1 MALPVLTRHL
11 VETKLTAYCEHKIP
25 LHVRDQVKISFNVR
39 GSHVTLNEEQVAFAK
54 PGTGVTIP
62 IAQFRFDDNA
72 GVWTLYCADRNS
84 KWHRYTQTKPSRN
97 IDALLLAIDADQ
109 TGIFWG

>member
-1 MALPVLTRHL
+1 MALPVLTQHL

-39 GSHVTLNEEQVAFAK
+39 GNYVTLNEERQTFIK
-54 PGTGVTIP
+54 PGTWVTIP
-62 IAQFRFDDNA
+62 IAQFRFDDDA
-72 GVWTLYCADRNS
+72 GVWTLYCVDRNS
-84 KWHRYTQTKPSRN
+84 KWHRYTQTKSSRN
-97 IDALLLAIDADQ
+97 IADLLLAIDADR